1 MRAQTETPRSS
12 PSLALTAGQVVALAT
27 LIAVVTLVVQGY
39 GPVMLE
45 LVASGLQDLV
55 HAGLR
60 QGTVVQNALTSTA
73 Y

>member
-1 MRAQTETPRSS
+1 MSAQTETPRSS
-12 PSLALTAGQVVALAT
+12 PSLAWTAGQVVALAT

-55 HAGLR
+55 HAALR
-60 QGTVVQNALTSTA
+60 QGTVWQNALSTTG